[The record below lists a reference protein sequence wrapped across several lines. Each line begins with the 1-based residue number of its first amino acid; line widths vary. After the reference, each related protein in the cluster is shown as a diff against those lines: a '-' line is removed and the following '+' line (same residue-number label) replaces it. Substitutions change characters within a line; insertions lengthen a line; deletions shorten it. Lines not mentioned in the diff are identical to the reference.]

1 MLMRTTI
8 GDMLLIINKE
18 CQGETLSYFSNLS
31 YLLERKH
38 KKDVRQTW
46 WLNQILEFFTQYSNL

>member
-18 CQGETLSYFSNLS
+18 CQGETLSYFSDLS
-31 YLLERKH
+31 YLLERKR
-38 KKDVRQTW
+38 KKDVRQT
-46 WLNQILEFFTQYSNL
+46 